1 MGDSDPSLLPQPA
14 QQVPIQ
20 RMSGGGDTGSLLP
33 RPPVDVPVIPMSGG
47 GPEDSVLPQPAV
59 ATRIT
64 PMSGGGSY
72 PVMKLRGYKP
82 GKLEEDDQEL
92 KKEEKTMGIDNS
104 LKYKN
109 RRQEIWGDAFPQTYD
124 ASKIAKL
131 HYMINTDE
139 PIYIYYVYDFVR
151 FLKILKKLKKKEGS
165 ENIFILLNKTNSPD
179 EFSKVYKKF
188 IDFIIVSDIDVFFLY
203 DKSQT
208 INTLIWNPS
217 RERHA
222 QQVFIFAEPTS
233 IGVEFKKGDKPM
245 QLIFTAYPTPPDEVK
260 DNFIGLTSAETTKHL
275 DFQEPKRWEEVVPR
289 LEENK
294 LYSVDDTKRLYF
306 NANFI
311 EIAYSD
317 KPLDEPGPATAPV
330 KGVEP
335 TTSTP
340 AVKSP
345 PTTPVQAPVVKPGV
359 QQYIVQK
366 KNTVPLK
373 IGSVDFELRKPTID
387 TQAAWDK
394 GEFDENESKF
404 FTELGFNEKLVAT
417 PRGAALAAKKG
428 NFLKSL
434 TISSCFKQNQFLVK
448 HECESAQDFLQEL
461 LEVRQVQRLEQIR
474 ESLGSVQNY
483 AIQIRKSREEKAAAA
498 AKVAE
503 AAAAAAA
510 AKQETKEEKARR
522 KESKEEKAR
531 REETEALL
539 DSLVSSIKEKNKL
552 NITPELD
559 YDLFVD
565 LHISLLFDW
574 KVLNLII
581 NLAPEYTKLKEEPNL
596 SMINWKLINDD
607 YSILTGGGA
616 AYYAE
621 NIKNKFDIIN
631 DAVWLDTLEEIG
643 TSTKKIYYEA
653 VASFTLIQN
662 DFRNSKAAYEANTRN
677 KNLYKTFI
685 EKKKIFTPSKKIF
698 MSALEMG
705 SLILGKPPVKAVAFY
720 VKVFNKAI
728 NKALKASDDNDTV
741 TEDSEIKRARETR
754 NIVRKIAAKALADA
768 DVSAADKASITKG
781 LTEVNTLT

>member
-14 QQVPIQ
+14 QPVPIQ
-20 RMSGGGDTGSLLP
+20 PMSGGGATDSILP
-33 RPPVDVPVIPMSGG
+33 QPAVPVAPMSGG

-59 ATRIT
+59 AAPII

-82 GKLEEDDQEL
+82 GKLEEDDQKL
-92 KKEEKTMGIDNS
+92 KKEEKSMRVQNS
-104 LKYKN
+104 TSYKN
-109 RRQEIWGDAFPQTYD
+109 RRQEIWGDGFPETHD

-131 HYMINTDE
+131 HHVIKTDE
-139 PIYIYYVYDFVR
+139 PIRIFYVYDFSR
-151 FLKILKKLKKKEGS
+151 FLKILTILRKDEES
-165 ENIFILLNKTNSPD
+165 ENIYILFNKTNSPE

-188 IDFIIVSDIDVFFLY
+188 IDFVKDSETQAFFLY

-208 INTLIWNPS
+208 INTLNWDLTK
-217 RERHA
+217 ERRA
-222 QQVFIFAEPTS
+222 QEEIFFAEPTS
-233 IGVEFKKGDKPM
+233 VSIEFKKDNKPM

-260 DNFIGLTSAETTKHL
+260 DNFIGLTSAEITKHL
-275 DFQEPKRWEEVVPR
+275 DFQKAKGWEEVVPR
-289 LEENK
+289 LEENT
-294 LYSVDDTKRLYF
+294 LYSVDDTKRVYF
-306 NANFI
+306 NANLI
-311 EIAYSD
+311 EITYSD

-330 KGVEP
+330 QGVEP

-340 AVKSP
+340 DVKSP
-345 PTTPVQAPVVKPGV
+345 PTTPVQASVVKPVV

-373 IGSVDFELRKPTID
+373 IGSVDFELRKPTTE

-394 GEFDENESKF
+394 SEFNENESKF

-461 LEVRQVQRLEQIR
+461 LEVRQIQRLEQMR

-498 AKVAE
+498 AKAAE
-503 AAAAAAA
+503 AAKAAAATATAAVAAVISA
-510 AKQETKEEKARR
+510 AKQ
-522 KESKEEKAR
+522 ESKEEKAR
-531 REETEALL
+531 REETEALV
-539 DSLVSSIKEKNKL
+539 DSLVSSIREKNKL
-552 NITPELD
+552 NITPKLD

-565 LHISLLFDW
+565 LHISLLVDW

-581 NLAPEYTKLKEEPNL
+581 NLPPEYTKLKEEPNL

-607 YSILTGGGA
+607 YSILTGGSA

-621 NIKNKFDIIN
+621 DIKNKFDVIN
-631 DAVWLDTLEEIG
+631 DAVWLDTLEDIG
-643 TSTKKIYYEA
+643 TNTEKIYKEA
-653 VASFTLIQN
+653 LASYTLIMD
-662 DFRNSKAAYEANTRN
+662 DFKKSKRAHLANESN
-677 KNLYKTFI
+677 KNLYKTFT
-685 EKKKIFTPSKKIF
+685 EKEKIFKPSKKIF
-698 MSALEMG
+698 IPALTMA
-705 SLILGKPPVKAVAFY
+705 SLILGKPPIKAVAFY
-720 VKVFNKAI
+720 VKVFNKALD
-728 NKALKASDDNDTV
+728 KALKASDDNDTV

-754 NIVRKIAAKALADA
+754 NIVRKIAAKAAADSS
-768 DVSAADKASITKG
+768 VSAADKASITKG
-781 LTEVNTLT
+781 LTEVNTLA